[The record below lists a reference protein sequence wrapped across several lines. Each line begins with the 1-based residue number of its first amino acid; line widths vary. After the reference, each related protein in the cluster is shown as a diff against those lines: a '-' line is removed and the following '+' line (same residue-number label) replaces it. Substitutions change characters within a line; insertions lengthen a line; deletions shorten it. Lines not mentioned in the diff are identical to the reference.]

1 MGGSIGLPRK
11 RPEDVKS
18 QNVPERPIRFY
29 VVKTGD
35 TVAVWPAREDQIA
48 DLLAKRG
55 GEVVISYGTERD
67 AEDARQ
73 QLLRSD

>member
-1 MGGSIGLPRK
+1 MGNEP
-11 RPEDVKS
+11 D
-18 QNVPERPIRFY
+18 RPIRFY
-29 VVKTGD
+29 VVKTSG

-55 GEVVISYGTERD
+55 GEVVISYGTRRD
-67 AEDARQ
+67 ADDALR

>member
-1 MGGSIGLPRK
+1 
-11 RPEDVKS
+11 
-18 QNVPERPIRFY
+18 
-29 VVKTGD
+29 VKTGS
-35 TVAVWPAREDQIA
+35 TVAVWAAREDQIA
-48 DLLAKRG
+48 ALLAKRG

>member
-1 MGGSIGLPRK
+1 
-11 RPEDVKS
+11 
-18 QNVPERPIRFY
+18 VPDQPIRFY
-29 VVKTGD
+29 VVKTGS
-35 TVAVWPAREDQIA
+35 TVAVWAAREDQIA
-48 DLLAKRG
+48 ALLAKRG